1 MRVLIVCPTLN
12 HGGAERLATLWAS
25 GFTNQGK
32 QVVVVANIGKDAA
45 YSLPDNVTLL
55 PLTPSRSNKVAKYV
69 LAIRMLRSYFKKY
82 QPDVIIG
89 VMYACSLMAKIAELG
104 MHIPVINTE
113 HNSFER
119 PPQQPMSSTD
129 KIAKFWLNYI
139 YDGITVLTEAD
150 MRVLNGRFKNVFILP
165 NPTFLSTLETVPS
178 KENIVLAAGRL
189 DAWEY
194 KGFDVLIRAWGKI
207 ANSEQLI
214 VNRGG
219 WKLQIAG
226 TGSEESLN
234 YLKQL
239 CKENGVE
246 DSVEFLGFQ
255 KDIESLYK
263 RASIFVL
270 SSRYEAF
277 GMVLVE
283 AMSQGCACVACDYKG
298 RQKDIIGNAAN
309 GLLCVPDDDQKL
321 AERLS
326 SLLEDD
332 VLRSE
337 IQHASLKRAKEF
349 SLDSIM
355 DKWNVLLNDILNH
368 K

>member
-1 MRVLIVCPTLN
+1 MRIFIVCPTLN

-25 GFTNQGK
+25 GFANQGK
-32 QVVVVANIGKDAA
+32 QVIVVANIGKDIA
-45 YSLPDNVTLL
+45 YSLPDNVELL
-55 PLTPSRSNKVAKYV
+55 PLSPNKNNKVLKYV
-69 LAIRMLRSYFKKY
+69 MAIRMLRSYYKKY
-82 QPDVIIG
+82 KPDVIIG
-89 VMYACSLMAKIAELG
+89 VMYACSLIAKIAELG
-104 MHIPVINTE
+104 MQIPVINTE

-119 PPQQPMSSTD
+119 PQQQPMSLID

-139 YDGITVLTEAD
+139 YDGLTVLTKAD
-150 MRVLNGRFKNVFILP
+150 AKVLNGRFRNVFVMP
-165 NPTFLSTLETVPS
+165 NPTFLTPLETVPN

-194 KGFDVLIRAWGKI
+194 KGFDVLIRAWGI
-207 ANSEQLI
+207 IIQRLRSI
-214 VNRGG
+214 VQREG

-226 TGSEESLN
+226 TGSKENFN

-246 DSVEFLGFQ
+246 DSVELLGFQ
-255 KDIESLYK
+255 KDIETLYK

-277 GMVLVE
+277 GMVLIE

-298 RQKDIIGNAAN
+298 RKKDIIGNEEN
-309 GLLCVPDDDQKL
+309 GLLCVPDNEKTL
-321 AERLS
+321 AECIS
-326 SLLEDD
+326 SLLENQ
-332 VLRSE
+332 LSRSN
-337 IQHASLKRAKEF
+337 IQHASLKRAKDF

-355 DKWNVLLNDILNH
+355 DKWNIFLNDILNH